1 MRINSRKS
9 GKFSGE
15 FGQLLHAFLKPFC
28 TQEPLDAS
36 ARVQKGMRKLLFN
49 YYFYS
54 HPEIGNFRV

>member
-15 FGQLLHAFLKPFC
+15 FGQLLKAFLKPFC

-36 ARVQKGMRKLLFN
+36 A
-49 YYFYS
+49 
-54 HPEIGNFRV
+54 